1 MMTNNDTKDKND
13 FIKGNEH
20 NSNENQAFT
29 NYRNIQDANPQ
40 NINQDIARDSSGN
53 YTYNNTPAIHN
64 NHLAAPLPQYHQNQ
78 PEKADHG
85 PSYGYPQ
92 GGNSGYASN
101 PPINN
106 VKFMKSPG
114 IPINITC
121 PGCKKF
127 VLTSIKRKA
136 GGKTLVA
143 VLGVGLIFWPLMW
156 VPLLMKS
163 LKKKVHICPN

>member
-1 MMTNNDTKDKND
+1 MMTNNDNKDKND

-20 NSNENQAFT
+20 NSNDNQTFT
-29 NYRNIQDANPQ
+29 DYRNIQDANPQ
-40 NINQDIARDSSGN
+40 NINQ
-53 YTYNNTPAIHN
+53 T
-64 NHLAAPLPQYHQNQ
+64 
-78 PEKADHG
+78 EKAVNG
-85 PSYGYPQ
+85 SNYGYPQ
-92 GGNSGYASN
+92 GDNSGYASN
-101 PPINN
+101 PPIND

-121 PGCKKF
+121 PGCKKT

-156 VPLLMKS
+156 VPLVMKS
-163 LKKKVHICPN
+163 LKKKVHICPNCKSDLGDEILIQLNRLESTNAPIYH